1 MEYSSLINECSMVIL
16 RREHFDHTNEIYIHE
31 PECSIKNQGSYPRS
45 RVVFVPIMCF
55 LQKIITRFPIKS
67 VNATEIRSAAQKS
80 YTVYISCNSLQR
92 AA

>member
-1 MEYSSLINECSMVIL
+1 MKYSPLINKCSMVIL
-16 RREHFDHTNEIYIHE
+16 RREHFAPTYEIYIHE
-31 PECSIKNQGSYPRS
+31 PECSLKNQGSYPRS

-67 VNATEIRSAAQKS
+67 VYAIEIRSAAQKS
-80 YTVYISCNSLQR
+80 YTVYISCNNLQR